1 MRKEGCNH
9 SIVVSKPWAAVVWV
23 LQFGLLPEKREVRV
37 ESSLD
42 EEEDR

>member
-1 MRKEGCNH
+1 MGKEGCNH
-9 SIVVSKPWAAVVWV
+9 SIVVSKPRAAVGVV
-23 LQFGLLPEKREVRV
+23 LQFGLLPKKREVRV